1 MAKSGKKWHFFTSEF
16 LEKLRIRQGH
26 LEDQNYVEKPFEGD
40 CFGKSNFLIGFD
52 CTRKV
57 SHRAGWSTS
66 YRALRSSLYNL
77 TIWIPK
83 KLLKLYFTIYSDVN
97 EITDAIYR

>member
-52 CTRKV
+52 CTSNEVTRQQLTTAAHQLWWIDMCKLTF
-57 SHRAGWSTS
+57 SH
-66 YRALRSSLYNL
+66 
-77 TIWIPK
+77 
-83 KLLKLYFTIYSDVN
+83 
-97 EITDAIYR
+97 